1 MQKNKTPIIRQSDMA
16 PVCKSVEDLARD
28 SLHTGMFYNADTT
41 KYKAEQTPLTL
52 YHYHSSITDFNPQLL
67 S

>member
-1 MQKNKTPIIRQSDMA
+1 
-16 PVCKSVEDLARD
+16 
-28 SLHTGMFYNADTT
+28 MFYIADTT
-41 KYKAEQTPLTL
+41 KYKAEKTPLML